1 MRVKLAGVLMAV
13 VLLLGA
19 AAPARAHHGFT
30 IEFDPTKCMDL
41 TGTLK
46 NLLWDNP
53 HAYFDMDVK
62 KADGTVATWHL
73 EMITP
78 NALKRNGTTSQDFA
92 DNMDKPMHARACPA
106 REGAGQNRGAAEY
119 IKLSDGL
126 IRIVGQVVEREL
138 TPEKLSFYQ

>member
-1 MRVKLAGVLMAV
+1 MRVKIAGVLMAV
-13 VLLLGA
+13 VLLGA
-19 AAPARAHHGFT
+19 AVPARAHHGFT

-92 DNMDKPMHARACPA
+92 DNMDKPMSARACPA

>member
-1 MRVKLAGVLMAV
+1 MRFKLAGVLMAV
-13 VLLLGA
+13 LLLGA
-19 AAPARAHHGFT
+19 ASSARAHHGFT
-30 IEFDPTKCMDL
+30 IEFDPTKCLDL

-46 NLLWDNP
+46 GLQWDNP

-62 KADGTVATWHL
+62 NAGGSVSTWHL

-78 NALKRNGTTSQDFA
+78 NALKRNGTTSEDFA
-92 DNMDKPMHARACPA
+92 TNMDKQMNVRACPA
-106 REGAGQNRGAAEY
+106 REGAGKNRGAAEY
-119 IKLSDGL
+119 IKLADGL

>member
-1 MRVKLAGVLMAV
+1 MRVKLAGVLVAV

-46 NLLWDNP
+46 GLLWDNP

-62 KADGTVATWHL
+62 KADGTVSTWHL

-92 DNMDKPMHARACPA
+92 DNMDNQMHARACPA
-106 REGAGQNRGAAEY
+106 R
-119 IKLSDGL
+119 
-126 IRIVGQVVEREL
+126 
-138 TPEKLSFYQ
+138 